1 MNNEHKEALQQLL
14 QGANVNIHQLVVGDS
29 TQTIENL
36 IMGDCTQNYYG
47 SSHDEPRLAADD
59 EEIKQALTE
68 LLEAKTDDGKPMMKT
83 KTQWYA
89 VYRVLYEYCN
99 YPKKMTDFERDIN
112 NRMGFKEAEPAC
124 SYESFKKV
132 PNDLTDLSVKVS
144 KWGALKKKT
153 PAYEQQCIVAEF
165 LMKRLNLT

>member
-47 SSHDEPRLAADD
+47 SSHDEPRLAPDD

-68 LLEAKTDDGKPMMKT
+68 LLEAKTDEGKPMMKT
-83 KTQWYA
+83 QTQWYA

-99 YPKKMTDFERDIN
+99 YPKKMTDFDVGLFPFQFPFSQYYSPCTFFRA
-112 NRMGFKEAEPAC
+112 RGFFMP
-124 SYESFKKV
+124 Y
-132 PNDLTDLSVKVS
+132 L
-144 KWGALKKKT
+144 
-153 PAYEQQCIVAEF
+153 CIS
-165 LMKRLNLT
+165 

>member
-1 MNNEHKEALQQLL
+1 
-14 QGANVNIHQLVVGDS
+14 
-29 TQTIENL
+29 
-36 IMGDCTQNYYG
+36 
-47 SSHDEPRLAADD
+47 
-59 EEIKQALTE
+59 
-68 LLEAKTDDGKPMMKT
+68 MMKT

>member
-1 MNNEHKEALQQLL
+1 MNNENKEALQQLL

-47 SSHDEPRLAADD
+47 SGHDEPRLAPDD

-68 LLEAKTDDGKPMMKT
+68 LLEAKTDEGEKLMKT
-83 KTQWYA
+83 QKQWYA
-89 VYRVLYEYCN
+89 VFRVLSEYCN
-99 YPKKMTDFERDIN
+99 YPCKMTDFARDIN
-112 NRMGFKEAEPAC
+112 SRMGFKGAEPAC
-124 SYESFKKV
+124 SYDSIKKV
-132 PNDLTDLSVKVS
+132 PNNLTDLRAKVS
-144 KWGALKKKT
+144 KWETYKSKT
-153 PAYEQQCIVAEF
+153 PAYEQQCMVAEF

>member
-47 SSHDEPRLAADD
+47 SSHDEPRLAPDD

-68 LLEAKTDDGKPMMKT
+68 LLEAKNDDGKPMMKT

-153 PAYEQQCIVAEF
+153 PAYEQQYVVAEF